1 MLRAGE
7 SGGNVLRS
15 WMALGD
21 KLKTR
26 ESLEG
31 LLKAKRAWRAC

>member
-7 SGGNVLRS
+7 SGGNVMRS
-15 WMALGD
+15 SVALGD
-21 KLKTR
+21 MLKTR

-31 LLKAKRAWRAC
+31 LLKAKRA